1 MRTTHA
7 LLAALAVAEASI
19 QPSRPFRDPRQW
31 RPKHKG
37 GWWKPDHTIPWDHPS
52 RASST
57 LTPTAIPTDLPL
69 VDSAALQAAIGIATL
84 SDKAHELEDAA
95 YSTPDRNRVMS
106 SLGHNDTID
115 LITSY
120 LDKHADYFTYEVQPL
135 IALYSQSSGNLT
147 VDGEEQGAEP
157 FSYTPSGDVS
167 APFVAVANLGC
178 NASDYPAEVAGNIAL
193 ISRGTCPFGLKSSLA
208 GAAGAEA
215 AVIYNNAPGPIG
227 GGTLGE
233 PTEELNGYVVTV
245 GIAQENGTAI
255 LAALETGDFTGVL
268 MVDAIMENRTTYNV
282 VADTIS
288 GDHNNILAVGAHSDS
303 VYAGPGIN
311 DDGSGL
317 VGILEVAEQLSS
329 YKINNAVRFGW
340 WSGEE
345 FGLLGSE
352 YYVSTLN
359 ASEQAKVRLYLNF
372 DMIASPNY
380 YYAIYDG
387 DGSAFNVTGP
397 AGSAEA
403 EIFFEDYFD
412 FRGLNHTPTE
422 FDGRSDYGP
431 FLDAGIA
438 SGGLFTGA
446 EVEKTEEQVEQ
457 FGGVA
462 GVAFD
467 ANYHDA
473 GDNYD
478 NLNFEAFLVNT
489 QAIAAAVA
497 EYSTSFGSLP
507 AASGT
512 RRSVKTR
519 DVRKRQH
526 VHSHASH
533 KGSCGFAA
541 ES

>member
-1 MRTTHA
+1 MRTTYA
-7 LLAALAVAEASI
+7 LLAALAVAETSI
-19 QPSRPFRDPRQW
+19 QPSRPFRDPQQW

-69 VDSAALQAAIGIATL
+69 VDSAALQAAIGIDTL

-95 YSTPDRNRVMS
+95 YSTLDRNRVRP
-106 SLGHNDTID
+106 
-115 LITSY
+115 
-120 LDKHADYFTYEVQPL
+120 F

-157 FSYTPSGDVS
+157 FSYTPSGDFS

-193 ISRGTCPFGLKSSLA
+193 IPRGTCPFGLKSSLA

-215 AVIYNNAPGPIG
+215 AVIYNNAPGPTG
-227 GGTLGE
+227 GGTL
-233 PTEELNGYVVTV
+233 
-245 GIAQENGTAI
+245 
-255 LAALETGDFTGVL
+255 D
-268 MVDAIMENRTTYNV
+268 V

-311 DDGSGL
+311 DDGSGP

-329 YKINNAVRFGW
+329 YKINNAVRFGC
-340 WSGEE
+340 
-345 FGLLGSE
+345 
-352 YYVSTLN
+352 TLN
-359 ASEQAKVRLYLNF
+359 ASEQAKIRLYLDF
-372 DMIASPNY
+372 DMIASPDY

-387 DGSAFNVTGP
+387 DGSAFNVTDP

-412 FRGLNHTPTE
+412 FRGLNYTPTE
-422 FDGRSDYGP
+422 LDERSDYEP

-446 EVEKTEEQVEQ
+446 EVENTEEQVEQ

-462 GVAFD
+462 GIAFD
-467 ANYHDA
+467 ANYHYA
-473 GDNYD
+473 GHNYD

-507 AASGT
+507 AANGT
-512 RRSVKTR
+512 ERSVKTR